1 MVGVTYRVVCGTQ
14 LAIEP
19 VLTACGWWINTA
31 FVERL
36 TLDIRQRGA
45 AVGRR
50 VHTLCKGADGLLDQ
64 LALFQTYHHFVLPH
78 ASIRQPWLIPG
89 RHQWQ
94 WLSQGVAVAD
104 TGDGGGA

>member
-1 MVGVTYRVVCGTQ
+1 MPLPQLRSAQVGKSSRRRRMVGVTYRVVCGTQ

-64 LALFQTYHHFVLPH
+64 LALVPDIPPFCP
-78 ASIRQPWLIPG
+78 APRQHTP
-89 RHQWQ
+89 
-94 WLSQGVAVAD
+94 AMAD
-104 TGDGGGA
+104 T